1 MNIKNMLA
9 FAIVFLALVIAGSV
23 GKGDPLGVTAWIAAA
38 VLAGAGVVIAIA
50 LIARRN

>member
-1 MNIKNMLA
+1 MKNMFA
-9 FAIVFLALVIAGSV
+9 FAIVFCVLVIAGSV
-23 GKGDPLGVTAWIAAA
+23 GKGDPLAVTAWTAAA